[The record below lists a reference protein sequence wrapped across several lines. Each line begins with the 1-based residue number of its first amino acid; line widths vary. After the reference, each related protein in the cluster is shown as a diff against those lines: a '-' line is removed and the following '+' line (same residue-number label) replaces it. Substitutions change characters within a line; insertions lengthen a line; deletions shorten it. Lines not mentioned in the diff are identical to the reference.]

1 MRFKTHL
8 EILRRWSTQHA
19 KVDEMHIDPT
29 MVGALSALVGAIIGA
44 AASLAATIY
53 TQRYQNRLQRVVREM
68 SKRET
73 VYADFIMSASSLLLK
88 AYVTMDSNSAAR
100 NST

>member
-1 MRFKTHL
+1 
-8 EILRRWSTQHA
+8 
-19 KVDEMHIDPT
+19 MHIDPA

-44 AASLAATIY
+44 AASLAAAIY

-88 AYVTMDSNSAAR
+88 AYVTEGFKLSGDEQHLIGLLNRMNSLLHPQ
-100 NST
+100 